1 MAKGSAALSRAPK
14 YLVLLAVLCWVL
26 IPLYFLV
33 ATSLTPENST
43 LHGLKPPSGLTLT
56 NYRAIFRSGTS
67 SIWTPLRISAI
78 VTAATTVLALLL
90 AVPAAY
96 ALSRMRSRRLG
107 RGLYLSFFVLRGIP
121 PIALV
126 LPFYVIFSK
135 AHLLN
140 NVGGLI
146 IALTPLALPYCVW
159 VLRTVFDSIPP
170 AMEEAASIDGAGTV
184 RRFWSIV
191 LPVAVPG
198 IAAAG
203 VLGALFVYVD
213 YMIVATLA
221 GPDTFTFPIYITSFQ
236 EDFVSLVGPLAAA
249 SLIGAIPML
258 ILFAFSQRYMRRLA
272 TAGIH

>member
-1 MAKGSAALSRAPK
+1 MPKQLSRILRNVPRSV
-14 YLVLLAVLCWVL
+14 VLLVVLVWVL
-26 IPLYFLV
+26 VPLYFLV
-33 ATSLTPENST
+33 ATSFVPEGTT
-43 LHGLKPPSGLTLT
+43 LRGFRAPSHWTVKNYGTIFKGSNAIWKPLE
-56 NYRAIFRSGTS
+56 N
-67 SIWTPLRISAI
+67 SAI
-78 VTAATTVLALLL
+78 VTVATTVLALIL

-96 ALSRMRSRRLG
+96 ALSRMRFRRSG

-121 PIALV
+121 PISLV

-140 NVGGLI
+140 NMYGLVV
-146 IALTPLALPYCVW
+146 ALAPLALPYCVW

-170 AMEEAASIDGAGTV
+170 AMEEAASIDGAGTW
-184 RRFWSIV
+184 RRFASIV

-203 VLGALFVYVD
+203 VLAALFVYVD
-213 YMIVATLA
+213 YIIVSTLA
-221 GPDTFTFPIYITSFQ
+221 GPKTFTFPIYITSFQ

-258 ILFAFSQRYMRRLA
+258 ILFGFSQRYMRRLA

>member
-1 MAKGSAALSRAPK
+1 MGKKATAAVARTPRYLALA
-14 YLVLLAVLCWVL
+14 LVLIWVL
-26 IPLYFLV
+26 VPLYFLI
-33 ATSLTPENST
+33 ATSLVPDGTTLQGLHLPSHWTLKNYGSVLTGNNTIWRSLEN
-43 LHGLKPPSGLTLT
+43 
-56 NYRAIFRSGTS
+56 
-67 SIWTPLRISAI
+67 SAI
-78 VTAATTVLALLL
+78 VTLATTVLALIL

-96 ALSRMRSRRLG
+96 ALSRMRHGRLG

-135 AHLLN
+135 VHMLN
-140 NVGGLI
+140 TLHGLV

-170 AMEEAASIDGAGTV
+170 AMEEAASIDGAGTW
-184 RRFWSIV
+184 RRFVSIV

-213 YMIVATLA
+213 YIIVSTLA
-221 GPDTFTFPIYITSFQ
+221 GPATFTFPIYITGFQ

-249 SLIGAIPML
+249 ALIGAIPML
-258 ILFAFSQRYMRRLA
+258 VLFGFSQRYMRRLA

>member
-1 MAKGSAALSRAPK
+1 MLRKAIAVVARAPR
-14 YLVLLAVLCWVL
+14 YLVLAVVLLWVL
-26 IPLYFLV
+26 VPLYFLV
-33 ATSLTPENST
+33 STSLIPDGTTLRGLRLPSHWTLKNYDAVLSGANTIWKSLENS
-43 LHGLKPPSGLTLT
+43 
-56 NYRAIFRSGTS
+56 AIIT
-67 SIWTPLRISAI
+67 
-78 VTAATTVLALLL
+78 VATTLLALIL

-96 ALSRMRSRRLG
+96 ALSHMRHGRLG

-135 AHLLN
+135 MHTLN
-140 NVGGLI
+140 TLYGLV

-159 VLRTVFDSIPP
+159 VLRTVFDSIPS
-170 AMEEAASIDGAGTV
+170 AIEEAASIDGAGTW
-184 RRFWSIV
+184 RRFFSIV
-191 LPVAVPG
+191 IPVAVPG

-213 YMIVATLA
+213 YIIVSTLA
-221 GPDTFTFPIYITSFQ
+221 GPATFTFPIYITSFQ

-249 SLIGAIPML
+249 ALIGAIPML
-258 ILFAFSQRYMRRLA
+258 ILFGFSQRYMRRLA